1 MLEMAPPSGNSSDA
15 HPTASAA
22 AGAGPAAAASPRP
35 TETTSTRTSSDAGAA
50 ANGGADS
57 GAAAAAP
64 KRPATLQ
71 TKKRKKR
78 PRGKW
83 GYATVTNNTAATE
96 AIDTPAAA
104 PANVV
109 LAKAEREE
117 TTTKTTPEEESP
129 PKGMRD
135 AGAGAEVS
143 ADAAAA
149 SNQASR
155 VTATVPIAPNT
166 MSDEDFSRAT
176 GLTMTARNSKDAT
189 AVSAVSVALAPADHH
204 RVSAQPS
211 PNPNSNPEQKE
222 DGAAAGIVDGTAA
235 AEDSS
240 GGIDDD
246 DDDERKRKSPA
257 GAAAAASDES
267 KKDGGTSVLKKESSS
282 SRKRYYYDSS
292 SDDDWE
298 EWARGGSGKGANS
311 GTAEDGP
318 KTEGGGEEKK
328 DDNDENGDTT
338 AAAGADRKVTVPAKK
353 RRPIAIRYDD
363 EDVRDGFID
372 RDIVDLLED
381 EEFDAIAA
389 EMREREQT
397 EREARE
403 RAEQEAREAKERAE
417 REAREAREQAQR
429 EQVRQEERERKEQE
443 EADRNDRLQ
452 LANRLRR
459 EREARQA
466 RLRAATS
473 AAIGGVAGTWA
484 GGASAAASSAA
495 TLQAAN
501 AAYDAIP
508 AVTKQPAAAA
518 PITGAPRSRCP
529 SPRTAGNSASRGTG
543 RPKDERDYED
553 RPIKGDPSDDKNE
566 DVKPRIKSDPFE
578 DEDSHIENDVAPS
591 PGAATAAAA
600 PSQPVDSTSYWAAV
614 RIKQEEHT
622 EWRQE
627 VEERKEKDDKKMHNT
642 IEGKAFLFVE
652 RVLETHKE
660 LLQNDDALES
670 EISPVA
676 RDDMTFLCEK
686 MLKLQEGF
694 RLDES
699 KPTHVDIGYHYTRP
713 DAMDRI
719 RTDGL
724 ITHAER
730 QASGI
735 NSHNGSVFG
744 DGIYTGNTP
753 FPFRH
758 FGEAGLIVARL
769 KGATQRRDMS
779 FGGSRRRQRDESVDT
794 VIGNKDLGGRLR
806 GRQPIRRRQRR
817 YGFHN
822 GTLGWH
828 YATDSDNEENDEDGV
843 DEDNDDLFY
852 DEVVLQQS
860 AQVVPLIRYRASL
873 VDTHDLE
880 SDGIR
885 AIHTFHKAMQGI
897 VDEYFNDGRHTRVL
911 GYKIPEDKQ
920 AALRASAMAR
930 QRISAVAPLLP
941 AGMGGLAPP
950 AAWPPG
956 FALTVGGNPLAA
968 GGGGVV
974 PFAGT
979 GNRLGHSNSSPIAEI
994 EYVAPYALDTPD
1006 CAYEEVEHEV
1016 SSKANDDV
1024 CPICLDPFAENVTAK
1039 MKKCG
1044 HAFCLDCI
1052 REALSHNNKCPSCRV
1067 VLGHVRGQ
1075 MPSGKMTVTKSSMK
1089 CKGHETCRGSFVI
1102 SYEIPAA
1109 VQRIYMQNPGVNH
1122 SAKFETC
1129 YLPNDDEGR
1138 KLLERLKFAFSQG
1151 LTFVVGTSMTTGATD
1166 AVTWG
1171 TIHHKTSPSNGP
1183 HGFPDPNYFSNCN
1196 SELDN
1201 AGVPKADEC
1210 KKENRKYDD
1219 AERDEDDAI
1228 EIE

>member
-1 MLEMAPPSGNSSDA
+1 VGG
-15 HPTASAA
+15 SAA
-22 AGAGPAAAASPRP
+22 AN
-35 TETTSTRTSSDAGAA
+35 D
-50 ANGGADS
+50 
-57 GAAAAAP
+57 AAAAAP

-83 GYATVTNNTAATE
+83 GYATVPTSTAATE
-96 AIDTPAAA
+96 AIDAPAAA

-117 TTTKTTPEEESP
+117 TTKTTSEEESP
-129 PKGMRD
+129 PPTMRD

-149 SNQASR
+149 SNQVSR

-166 MSDEDFSRAT
+166 MSDEEFARAT

-189 AVSAVSVALAPADHH
+189 AVAVSVALAPADHH

-211 PNPNSNPEQKE
+211 PNPNPEQKE

-246 DDDERKRKSPA
+246 DDDKRKRKSPA

-267 KKDGGTSVLKKESSS
+267 NKDGGTSVLKKESSS

-328 DDNDENGDTT
+328 DDGDENGDTT
-338 AAAGADRKVTVPAKK
+338 AAASVDRKVTVPAKK
-353 RRPIAIRYDD
+353 RRPTAIRYDD

-403 RAEQEAREAKERAE
+403 RAEQEAREAKERVE
-417 REAREAREQAQR
+417 REVREARE
-429 EQVRQEERERKEQE
+429 
-443 EADRNDRLQ
+443 
-452 LANRLRR
+452 R
-459 EREARQA
+459 EREKREERKKKEREEAAERDKEELAERLREARLARLA
-466 RLRAATS
+466 RLRAAPS
-473 AAIGGVAGTWA
+473 AAAASSSRAATAAAPAANSRWS
-484 GGASAAASSAA
+484 ASAAASSFGSVAA
-495 TLQAAN
+495 LQAAN
-501 AAYDAIP
+501 AAYNVIP
-508 AVTKQPAAAA
+508 AVTKPPAVAIAAAA
-518 PITGAPRSRCP
+518 SPPPSFSPPRSPIRVKAEGSSP
-529 SPRTAGNSASRGTG
+529 STSRGMG
-543 RPKDERDYED
+543 RLKDERDCEECPMKSDPAKED
-553 RPIKGDPSDDKNE
+553 EE
-566 DVKPRIKSDPFE
+566 DVKPRIKSDPSENE
-578 DEDSHIENDVAPS
+578 DPGRESDVPPAS
-591 PGAATAAAA
+591 PGAATAAPAR
-600 PSQPVDSTSYWAAV
+600 PVDSASYWTAV
-614 RIKQEEHT
+614 RIKQEEHA

-627 VEERKEKDDKKMHNT
+627 VEERKETDNKKMYET
-642 IEGKAFLFVE
+642 IEGNAFKFVE
-652 RVLETHKE
+652 SVLAKHKE
-660 LLQNDDALES
+660 LSTGEASTDSQ
-670 EISPVA
+670 ISPVA
-676 RDDMTFLCEK
+676 RDDMTFMCEK
-686 MLKLQEGF
+686 LFQEQQTF
-694 RLDES
+694 RS
-699 KPTHVDIGYHYTRP
+699 AGKPFRVDIAYHYTRSQN
-713 DAMDRI
+713 MDRI

-724 ITHAER
+724 MTHAER
-730 QASGI
+730 QA
-735 NSHNGSVFG
+735 NSVNSQYNGSVFG
-744 DGIYTGNTP
+744 DGVYTGNGP
-753 FPFRH
+753 FAFR
-758 FGEAGLIVARL
+758 GYGDVGLLIARMKGVAKRREMVIGAAG
-769 KGATQRRDMS
+769 T
-779 FGGSRRRQRDESVDT
+779 SVDADT
-794 VIGNKDLGGRLR
+794 VIGNKRSQLTMQTSFSRAH
-806 GRQPIRRRQRR
+806 RRVM
-817 YGFHN
+817 
-822 GTLGWH
+822 
-828 YATDSDNEENDEDGV
+828 DNEGEISDEEDENGDRYE
-843 DEDNDDLFY
+843 
-852 DEVVLQQS
+852 DEVVLQNS
-860 AQVVPLIRYRASL
+860 SQVIPMIRYSANL
-873 VDTHDLE
+873 IDPNDLLE
-880 SDGIR
+880 GPGNTQ
-885 AIHTFHKAMQGI
+885 IHAFH
-897 VDEYFNDGRHTRVL
+897 
-911 GYKIPEDKQ
+911 
-920 AALRASAMAR
+920 AALKEVVDDFFNEGRRTWVKKYSIPRYARPRQHASVSYAPGTFPGMPIVPSGRR
-930 QRISAVAPLLP
+930 QVGANLSAFTGGTAPSSG
-941 AGMGGLAPP
+941 A
-950 AAWPPG
+950 
-956 FALTVGGNPLAA
+956 
-968 GGGGVV
+968 
-974 PFAGT
+974 
-979 GNRLGHSNSSPIAEI
+979 GNRLGHYSSRPVAEI
-994 EYVAPYALDTPD
+994 EYVAPYALDAPD
-1006 CAYEEVEHEV
+1006 CAYEEVQHDAFGDE
-1016 SSKANDDV
+1016 KKDD
-1024 CPICLDPFAENVTAK
+1024 CPICLDPFAENVVAK

-1052 REALSHNNKCPSCRV
+1052 KEALSHNNKCPSCRV

-1109 VQRIYMQNPGVNH
+1109 VQRNYMQNPGVNH